1 MSGLTGRFL
10 SAPPLLATT
19 PRDVHARTGSSISIG
34 SSITVPPSP
43 SAFSN
48 EGTVFG
54 DDPVDEKHSSPGI
67 LAKPTVTYDASGKEH
82 SNPAA
87 LPPSQSVPQKR
98 GFWDRL
104 LRKAPRQIV
113 DDNADDDNIDPAP
126 FPFQPSSLAHLF
138 DPKSL
143 EEIEKLGGSSGI
155 LTGLGTSAENGL
167 STKGAPP
174 KQSLGSPVPAI
185 MLTEPEGRQAQ
196 VDNEAALAATFADRQ
211 RVYGENV
218 LPTRKSKSLLLLMF
232 IALKDRVLVCFHFY
246 FDEFQTLIFRSL
258 DPSMHCRSYI
268 AGAGIISRLRFAS

>member
-1 MSGLTGRFL
+1 MSGPTGRFL
-10 SAPPLLATT
+10 SAPPLLTT
-19 PRDVHARTGSSISIG
+19 TGRDAHARTSSSISIG

-48 EGTVFG
+48 DGTVFG

-67 LAKPTVTYDASGKEH
+67 LAKPAVTYEASGKKH

-98 GFWDRL
+98 GFWDRPI

-196 VDNEAALAATFADRQ
+196 VVNEAALAATFEDRQ

-232 IALKDRVLVCFHFY
+232 IALKDRVLVRFHFY
-246 FDEFQTLIFRSL
+246 SMSFR
-258 DPSMHCRSYI
+258 RSF
-268 AGAGIISRLRFAS
+268 SVH